1 MRYIENTVH
10 QTPKVERWI
19 TDTTTGLDWA
29 VYNQKKLNW
38 DEAKEYAKSLE
49 DGWRLPTDKEIE
61 SIIDRSKYEPATD
74 IPEIVSTYYWSSTEY
89 AYNTGFAWR
98 VSLIDGYVAALNK
111 TLSYQ
116 VVCVR
121 DSNHSEK

>member
-1 MRYIENTVH
+1 MRYIEKTIH
-10 QTPKVERWI
+10 QKPKVERWI

-74 IPEIVSTYYWSSTEY
+74 IPEIVSTFYWSSSEY
-89 AYNTGFAWR
+89 LPNPSNAWR
-98 VSLIDGYVAALNK
+98 VYMYYGSLDNYYK
-111 TLSYQ
+111 TFSYQ

-121 DSNHSEK
+121 NSKSL